1 MALILTLVVLA
12 GLTAGAVWLNRHA
25 HVVIGPGWQGVL
37 YHNGVFRG
45 QLPPGRHRIPFTGT
59 VDLRRVWAG
68 PVADYGQTVD
78 VIAQDQFTFRLTL
91 AAQLRV
97 TDAAE
102 LTQTHDLRDE
112 VVSHHLTALLIPH
125 LRAAASRVIAGMTL
139 DAALAGRDTLADQI
153 ADAMG
158 QPVPGLELT
167 GLMLLE
173 ITTPPEVRRMF
184 TEVERARREGLAALE
199 RARAEQASLRA
210 LANAAR
216 ALQSNPALAQLRMIQ
231 AAEGARGAKTF
242 VLHAPG
248 TGPDAGD
255 PLS

>member
-1 MALILTLVVLA
+1 MALILTFAVLA
-12 GLTAGAVWLNRHA
+12 VLVGAAVWSYRRA

-37 YHNGVFRG
+37 YHNGQFLRA
-45 QLPPGRHRIPFTGT
+45 LPPGRHRIPVTGT
-59 VDLRRVWAG
+59 VDLRRVWG
-68 PVADYGQTVD
+68 GQATGLAQRVE
-78 VIAQDQFTFRLTL
+78 VITQDQFAFRLTL
-91 AAQLRV
+91 MVQVRV
-97 TDAAE
+97 SDAAL
-102 LTQTHDLRDE
+102 LTRTQNLGAETYGDQLANFLD
-112 VVSHHLTALLIPH
+112 PY

-139 DAALAGRDTLADQI
+139 DAALAGRDALAAQV

-158 QPVPGLELT
+158 QPVPGVEVT

-173 ITTPPEVRRMF
+173 VTTPPEVRRMF
-184 TEVERARREGLAALE
+184 TEVERTRREGLAALE

-248 TGPDAGD
+248 TVPDAGD
-255 PLS
+255 PLP